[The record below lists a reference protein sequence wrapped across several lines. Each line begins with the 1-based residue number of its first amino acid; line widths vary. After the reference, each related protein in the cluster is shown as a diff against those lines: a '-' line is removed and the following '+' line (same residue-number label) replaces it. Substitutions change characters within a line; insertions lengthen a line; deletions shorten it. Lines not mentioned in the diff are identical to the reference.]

1 MAARNFSAWVPIPQ
15 DTVPDGREIQ
25 NSVIVD
31 NALLRGMASN
41 TVEVPRY
48 LNADVGGG
56 SQLTE
61 DTNDGDDVVMYSYQ
75 YNGKA
80 TLDQAESEDTVAD
93 EVEAFSYEW
102 LNSFHVSY
110 DNACIGVS
118 AARSSTV
125 GNFQPYDSIYRRVR
139 ANDTGAG
146 YTADVNY
153 AAVASGTALTYS
165 HLSTAL
171 NKVEKTKFWTPQNG
185 VAYLHPGLLD
195 QLRGVKDLND
205 RPILVEL
212 AGSANKEGMWAGT
225 LMGYPAKLTH
235 GARVSNNFKMTA
247 ASYYLIAFVNRR
259 FHRHGDRIM
268 PATRFIDAALN
279 RDALEHTIQTRARKG
294 FVLTVPQ
301 AASVLE
307 VQSNGVPTG

>member
-1 MAARNFSAWVPIPQ
+1 MAARNFSAWVPIDQ
-15 DTVPDGREIQ
+15 DSVPEGREVQ
-25 NSVIVD
+25 
-31 NALLRGMASN
+31 ASAIWDTAIRRPMTTN
-41 TVEVPRY
+41 TTEVPRY

-61 DTNDGDDVVMYSYQ
+61 DTNDGDDVPLYTYQ

-102 LNSFHVSY
+102 LNSFHISF
-110 DNACIGVS
+110 DNASIGVS

-125 GNFQPYDSIYRRVR
+125 GDFRPYDSIYRRVR

-146 YTADVNY
+146 YTADTNY
-153 AAVASGTALTYS
+153 AATGSGGLSYAN
-165 HLSTAL
+165 LSTAL
-171 NKVEKTKFWTPQNG
+171 NKVEKTKFWTPTNG
-185 VAYLHPGLLD
+185 IVYAHPGLLD
-195 QLRGVKDLND
+195 PLRQVYDAND

-212 AGSANKEGMWAGT
+212 SGAGEAPGMWRGT
-225 LMGYPAKLTH
+225 IMGYPARLTH
-235 GARVSNNFKMTA
+235 GARVSNNFKQTA
-247 ASYYLIAFVNRR
+247 ASYYLIAFVSRR
-259 FHRHGDRIM
+259 YIRRGDRIA
-268 PATRFIDAALN
+268 PVTRFIDAALN
-279 RDALEHTIQTRARKG
+279 RDALEHTIQTRARQG

-307 VQSNGVPTG
+307 VNNAVPS